1 MEKALLF
8 PAGLKAV
15 VVPVTP
21 NKLSLLSSLLGLLS
35 PLKEIYISFV
45 PVLLLPTWQEL
56 PANSVWMQAKK
67 AFTAMFV
74 GSRVLLHSGKHVRLE
89 LHVYHRIHLEMS
101 DADMQYLW
109 I

>member
-56 PANSVWMQAKK
+56 PPNSGWMQAKT

-74 GSRVLLHSGKHVRLE
+74 GSRVLLHVRLE
-89 LHVYHRIHLEMS
+89 LRVYHRIHLEMS